1 MTLQAKKMEETREE
15 TYDGYIAYVEDDYV
29 FIQTDRDI
37 QRLKAVESQLENYS
51 TVCIIIK

>member
-1 MTLQAKKMEETREE
+1 MEETREE
-15 TYDGYIAYVEDDYV
+15 TYDGYISYVEDDYV

-51 TVCIIIK
+51 TVCIIIKWWMK